1 MSNEHIVTLQDAR
14 EKASVISGLN
24 KASTETINKDIVDE
38 SGGKENNDDDA
49 ATATTTTIISANISP
64 KTILMRLGAFGIFAI
79 IFTFTVAL
87 KDKIGIAKLFMIC
100 SIKVLTNKPNSENN
114 DNDNNGFLW
123 KTSLLRSKVGRL
135 LGRSESRP
143 KGFA

>member
-38 SGGKENNDDDA
+38 SGGKENNDDDDA

-79 IFTFTVAL
+79 IVTFTVVL
-87 KDKIGIAKLFMIC
+87 KDKIAFCKALYDLF
-100 SIKVLTNKPNSENN
+100 N
-114 DNDNNGFLW
+114 
-123 KTSLLRSKVGRL
+123 
-135 LGRSESRP
+135 
-143 KGFA
+143 